1 MNRLF
6 NGLLHLKRNSL
17 LSQQMFRKCFQIK
30 TELNFHKIYCFESN
44 KNIFNNC
51 LNSRHLLSINRLNV
65 NQKTNYSS
73 NAKNERKIKSKS
85 DMTSIESEFQSLKSK
100 KRLLRKKQI
109 LNKSEKHLPILAFST
124 AEEYNIEDL
133 SEGFKNQGLYELM
146 PFSEEV
152 EDVLHLTAKYEI
164 NQNRRELFVFR
175 FFSLIQI

>member
-1 MNRLF
+1 
-6 NGLLHLKRNSL
+6 
-17 LSQQMFRKCFQIK
+17 
-30 TELNFHKIYCFESN
+30 
-44 KNIFNNC
+44 
-51 LNSRHLLSINRLNV
+51 
-65 NQKTNYSS
+65 
-73 NAKNERKIKSKS
+73 
-85 DMTSIESEFQSLKSK
+85 MTSIESEFQSLKSK